1 MTEFRKNLDEKIRHN
16 RPNLGASSVKTYVSI
31 LSNLHKNLKAS
42 NEDLDWFS
50 KEEKDIME
58 FLSEKPAQTRK
69 SVLSALFVLTG
80 NDAYRELMLKDCN
93 VVNQQYKEQKKSTKE
108 TENWISTEQI
118 EEIYHGLLDK
128 VNAMFKRNLVS
139 DYPTIMSFW
148 LVALLG
154 GVAGIPPRRSMDYGQ
169 MKIRNYDIKTDN
181 YYKAGKFY
189 FNRYKT
195 ADKYG
200 LQSIDIPKDLQLLL
214 KKWIKMNSEN
224 DYLLFSSNKQPL
236 SSPQINRI
244 LNKVFD
250 KHISVDMLRH
260 IYLTHKYK
268 DVPALADMEKT
279 AQEMGHSTAQA
290 MLYVKKS

>member
-1 MTEFRKNLDEKIRHN
+1 MTEFRQNIEEKIRHN
-16 RPNLGASSVKTYVSI
+16 RPNLGASSLKTYVSI
-31 LSNLHKNLKAS
+31 LSNLHKNLKATG
-42 NEDLDWFS
+42 DDIDWFN
-50 KEEKDIME
+50 KEEEEIMH
-58 FLSEKPAQTRK
+58 FLKEKPAQTRK

-80 NDAYRELMLKDCN
+80 NDAYRELMLKDCE
-93 VVNQQYKEQKKSTKE
+93 VVNAQYKEQKKSTKE

-118 EEIYHGLLDK
+118 RGIYDGLLNK
-128 VNAMFKRNLVS
+128 VTGMFNRNIVG
-139 DYPTIMSFW
+139 DYPTIMQFW

-154 GVAGIPPRRSMDYGQ
+154 GVAGISPRRSLDYGL
-169 MKIRNYDIKTDN
+169 MKIRGYDPKTDN

-200 LQSIDIPKDLQLLL
+200 LQSIDVPKDLQTLL
-214 KKWIKMNSEN
+214 KKWVKINDT

-250 KHISVDMLRH
+250 KRVSVDMLRH
-260 IYLTHKYK
+260 IFLTNHYK
-268 DVPALADMEKT
+268 NIPALKDMENLAT
-279 AQEMGHSTAQA
+279 EMGHSLNQQ
-290 MLYVKKS
+290 MLYVKKN

>member
-1 MTEFRKNLDEKIRHN
+1 MSSFRQNIDEKIRHN

-42 NEDLDWFS
+42 DEDLDWFS
-50 KEEKDIME
+50 KEEKEIME
-58 FLSEKPAQTRK
+58 FLKEKPSQTRK
-69 SVLSALFVLTG
+69 SILSALFVLTG

-108 TENWISTEQI
+108 SENWIPTEQI
-118 EEIYHGLLDK
+118 QDTYHGLLEK
-128 VNAMFKRNLVS
+128 VTAMLKRNIAG

-154 GVAGIPPRRSMDYGQ
+154 GVSGIPPRRSLDYGL
-169 MKIRNYDIKTDN
+169 MKIRNFDIKTDN

-200 LQSIDIPKDLQLLL
+200 LQSIDVPKDLQTLL
-214 KKWIKMNSEN
+214 KKWIKINDT

-260 IYLTHKYK
+260 IYLTNHYK
-268 DVPALADMEKT
+268 NIPAIKDMENLAT
-279 AQEMGHSTAQA
+279 EMGHSLNQQ
-290 MLYVKKS
+290 MLYVKKK

>member
-1 MTEFRKNLDEKIRHN
+1 MTDFRRNIDEKIREK

-42 NEDLDWFS
+42 NEDLDWFD
-50 KEEKDIME
+50 KEEKEIME
-58 FLSEKPAQTRK
+58 FLKEKPSQTRK

-80 NDAYRELMLKDCN
+80 NEAYRDLTLKDCG
-93 VVNQQYKEQKKSTKE
+93 VVNAQYKEQKKSAKE
-108 TENWISTEQI
+108 TENWMSTEQI
-118 EEIYHGLLDK
+118 QDIYNGLLDK
-128 VNAMFKRNLVS
+128 ITAMFKRNLAGN
-139 DYPTIMSFW
+139 YPTIMQFW

-154 GVAGIPPRRSMDYGQ
+154 GVAGIPPRRSLDYGL
-169 MKIRNYDIKTDN
+169 MKLKNFDPKTDN

-200 LQSIDIPKDLQLLL
+200 LQVIDVPKDLQALL
-214 KKWIKMNSEN
+214 KKWMKINDT
-224 DYLLFSSNKQPL
+224 DYLLFSSNRQPL

-250 KHISVDMLRH
+250 KKVSVDMLRH
-260 IYLTHKYK
+260 IYLTNHYK
-268 DVPALADMEKT
+268 NIPALKEMENLAAD
-279 AQEMGHSTAQA
+279 MGHSLNQQ